1 MNKVV
6 KEVITMPFEAEP
18 RYDYILDTL
27 NHCFEKALRDSG
39 AKLGGDFYYEW
50 FPRGKVIDQE

>member
-39 AKLGGDFYYEW
+39 VKLGGDFYYEW
-50 FPRGKVIDQE
+50 YPQGKLIDQE